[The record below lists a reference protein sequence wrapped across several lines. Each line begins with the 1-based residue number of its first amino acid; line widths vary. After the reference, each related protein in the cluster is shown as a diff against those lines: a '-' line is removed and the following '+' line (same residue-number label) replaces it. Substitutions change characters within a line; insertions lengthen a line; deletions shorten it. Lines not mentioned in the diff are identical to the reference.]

1 MTSVRELVD
10 VATARRQLAELHQQL
25 VRYGLVA
32 WTAGNVSARA
42 VLDGAEVFVIK
53 PSGLAYDQL
62 TAESKGVALTTR
74 ASLGI
79 FDGFE
84 ILHMGQTE
92 DPSDHLHSSK
102 AHCIAK

>member
-1 MTSVRELVD
+1 M
-10 VATARRQLAELHQQL
+10 ARRSRPNFFLLLAVVSNACCQLANLLWILEPGS
-25 VRYGLVA
+25 VY
-32 WTAGNVSARA
+32 N
-42 VLDGAEVFVIK
+42 
-53 PSGLAYDQL
+53 QL

-79 FDGFE
+79 FNGFE